1 MQNVFSEG
9 MNDHNEN
16 DNDTPREGLDGL
28 DDLDD
33 LDYLDD
39 LDDLDDVKPAHCASR
54 PDPTIVTARTDAA
67 LSVTPQSENK
77 SCWW

>member
-16 DNDTPREGLDGL
+16 DNDTPREGLDG
-28 DDLDD
+28 
-33 LDYLDD
+33 LDD

-77 SCWW
+77 SCWR

>member
-9 MNDHNEN
+9 KNDHNEN

-33 LDYLDD
+33 LDDLSD

-67 LSVTPQSENK
+67 LSVTPQSEKK

>member
-9 MNDHNEN
+9 KNDHNEN

-33 LDYLDD
+33 LSD
-39 LDDLDDVKPAHCASR
+39 LSDLDDVKPAHCASR

-77 SCWW
+77 SCWR

>member
-33 LDYLDD
+33 LSD

-67 LSVTPQSENK
+67 LSVTSQSENK

>member
-1 MQNVFSEG
+1 MQSVFSEG

-28 DDLDD
+28 DDLS
-33 LDYLDD
+33 
-39 LDDLDDVKPAHCASR
+39 DLDDVKPAHCASR

-77 SCWW
+77 SCWR